1 MRNTLT
7 IKLKTQ
13 FSMQNKV
20 SNKRQTRYAYTVHGS
35 KEELALFRNDVTK
48 GTCGAFDKISGQML
62 YYSWL
67 PPLAGKSIE
76 RNDTKGTWH
85 IDDMSF
91 GNLEYLAQKSPEA
104 LRLLGTQM
112 LDRLFGAE
120 APEPQEETLEEP
132 EEAPEVAPKKATKK
146 AAKKAPEDDGLPF

>member
-1 MRNTLT
+1 
-7 IKLKTQ
+7 
-13 FSMQNKV
+13 
-20 SNKRQTRYAYTVHGS
+20 
-35 KEELALFRNDVTK
+35 
-48 GTCGAFDKISGQML
+48 
-62 YYSWL
+62 
-67 PPLAGKSIE
+67 LAGKSIE

-104 LRLLGTQM
+104 LKLLGDQM